1 MVPLSSHGVSRVP
14 RYSGFDS
21 LILTSLTWLSHSSV
35 CLPIHFSSLKWI
47 LNVVQNPGC
56 IATSGLASSA
66 FARHYSQNL
75 GWFLFL
81 ALLRCFS
88 SGGSPPYAIDSHMDA
103 WTTSCGLLHSEISG
117 SMLAYNSPLLIA
129 VNHVLLRLS
138 MPRHSL
144 CALLCF
150 TICSFGSSQNFRV
163 QLFVVFFT
171 QHFGYSPSCRCFY
184 LLVVFTC
191 ICFHY
196 SVFKLHFFLS
206 FSKNRYQQM
215 IFFSSTDICSCK
227 QDTSFLHNHFLS
239 KTIV

>member
-1 MVPLSSHGVSRVP
+1 MTITF
-14 RYSGFDS
+14 SG
-21 LILTSLTWLSHSSV
+21 WLSHTILLS
-35 CLPIHFSSLKWI
+35 PQIHIAVRNPKRISSL
-47 LNVVQNPGC
+47 
-56 IATSGLASSA
+56 GLASFA
-66 FARHYSQNL
+66 FARHYLRNL
-75 GWFLFL
+75 VWFLFL

-88 SGGSPPYAIDSHMDA
+88 SGGSPPYAIDLHMDA

-215 IFFSSTDICSCK
+215 IFFIYWYLLL
-227 QDTSFLHNHFLS
+227 QARHLLSFLR
-239 KTIV
+239 

>member
-1 MVPLSSHGVSRVP
+1 
-14 RYSGFDS
+14 
-21 LILTSLTWLSHSSV
+21 
-35 CLPIHFSSLKWI
+35 
-47 LNVVQNPGC
+47 
-56 IATSGLASSA
+56 
-66 FARHYSQNL
+66 
-75 GWFLFL
+75 
-81 ALLRCFS
+81 
-88 SGGSPPYAIDSHMDA
+88 MDA

-171 QHFGYSPSCRCFY
+171 QHFGFSPSCRCFY

-215 IFFSSTDICSCK
+215 IFFIYWYLLLQARHFFPT
-227 QDTSFLHNHFLS
+227 QSFSFKSHRVSLKLFLW
-239 KTIV
+239 

>member
-1 MVPLSSHGVSRVP
+1 MTITF
-14 RYSGFDS
+14 SG
-21 LILTSLTWLSHSSV
+21 WLSHTILLS
-35 CLPIHFSSLKWI
+35 PQIHIAVRNPKRISSL
-47 LNVVQNPGC
+47 
-56 IATSGLASSA
+56 GLASFA
-66 FARHYSQNL
+66 FARHYLRNL
-75 GWFLFL
+75 VWFLFL

-163 QLFVVFFT
+163 QLFVVFFYPT
-171 QHFGYSPSCRCFY
+171 FWLFTFMSLFLLTRSFHLHLLSLFCFQAALFSVLFQEQISTDDLFHLLIFALASKTLLFYTIIFFQKPSCKFKAFSLVNPDVFFC
-184 LLVVFTC
+184 LLFV
-191 ICFHY
+191 
-196 SVFKLHFFLS
+196 
-206 FSKNRYQQM
+206 
-215 IFFSSTDICSCK
+215 
-227 QDTSFLHNHFLS
+227 
-239 KTIV
+239 

>member
-1 MVPLSSHGVSRVP
+1 
-14 RYSGFDS
+14 
-21 LILTSLTWLSHSSV
+21 
-35 CLPIHFSSLKWI
+35 
-47 LNVVQNPGC
+47 
-56 IATSGLASSA
+56 
-66 FARHYSQNL
+66 
-75 GWFLFL
+75 
-81 ALLRCFS
+81 
-88 SGGSPPYAIDSHMDA
+88 
-103 WTTSCGLLHSEISG
+103 
-117 SMLAYNSPLLIA
+117 MLAYNSPLLIA

-196 SVFKLHFFLS
+196 SVFKLHFFSVLFQEQISTDDLFHLLIFALASKTLLS
-206 FSKNRYQQM
+206 HTI
-215 IFFSSTDICSCK
+215 IFFQKPSCK
-227 QDTSFLHNHFLS
+227 FKAFSLVNPNCFSFAYFSFFTKKKSEWWAQMDSNHRPHAYQACAL
-239 KTIV
+239 TT

>member
-1 MVPLSSHGVSRVP
+1 MTITF
-14 RYSGFDS
+14 SG
-21 LILTSLTWLSHSSV
+21 WLSHTILLS
-35 CLPIHFSSLKWI
+35 PQIHSAVRNPKRISSL
-47 LNVVQNPGC
+47 
-56 IATSGLASSA
+56 GLASFA
-66 FARHYSQNL
+66 FARHYLRNL
-75 GWFLFL
+75 VWFLFL

-88 SGGSPPYAIDSHMDA
+88 SGGSPPYAMNSRIDA
-103 WTTSCGLLHSEISG
+103 WTTSCGLLHSEICG
-117 SMLAYNSPLLIA
+117 SMLAYNSPQLIA
-129 VNHVLLRLS
+129 VNHVLHRLP

-215 IFFSSTDICSCK
+215 IFFIYWYLLL
-227 QDTSFLHNHFLS
+227 QARHLLFP
-239 KTIV
+239 

>member
-1 MVPLSSHGVSRVP
+1 MTITF
-14 RYSGFDS
+14 SG
-21 LILTSLTWLSHSSV
+21 WLSHTILLS
-35 CLPIHFSSLKWI
+35 PQIHIAVRNPKRISSL
-47 LNVVQNPGC
+47 
-56 IATSGLASSA
+56 GLASFA
-66 FARHYSQNL
+66 FARHYLRNL
-75 GWFLFL
+75 VWFLFL

-215 IFFSSTDICSCK
+215 IFFIYWYLLL
-227 QDTSFLHNHFLS
+227 QARHLLSFLR
-239 KTIV
+239 

>member
-1 MVPLSSHGVSRVP
+1 
-14 RYSGFDS
+14 
-21 LILTSLTWLSHSSV
+21 
-35 CLPIHFSSLKWI
+35 
-47 LNVVQNPGC
+47 
-56 IATSGLASSA
+56 
-66 FARHYSQNL
+66 
-75 GWFLFL
+75 
-81 ALLRCFS
+81 
-88 SGGSPPYAIDSHMDA
+88 MDA

-215 IFFSSTDICSCK
+215 IFFIYWYLLLQARHFFFT
-227 QDTSFLHNHFLS
+227 QSFSFKNHRVSLKPFLW
-239 KTIV
+239 

>member
-1 MVPLSSHGVSRVP
+1 
-14 RYSGFDS
+14 
-21 LILTSLTWLSHSSV
+21 
-35 CLPIHFSSLKWI
+35 
-47 LNVVQNPGC
+47 
-56 IATSGLASSA
+56 
-66 FARHYSQNL
+66 
-75 GWFLFL
+75 
-81 ALLRCFS
+81 
-88 SGGSPPYAIDSHMDA
+88 
-103 WTTSCGLLHSEISG
+103 
-117 SMLAYNSPLLIA
+117 MLAYNSPLLIA

-227 QDTSFLHNHFLS
+227 QDICFFLRLPFGKWWAQMDSNHRPHAYQACAL
-239 KTIV
+239 TT

>member
-1 MVPLSSHGVSRVP
+1 MTITF
-14 RYSGFDS
+14 SG
-21 LILTSLTWLSHSSV
+21 WLSHTILLS
-35 CLPIHFSSLKWI
+35 PQIHIAVRNPKRISSL
-47 LNVVQNPGC
+47 
-56 IATSGLASSA
+56 GLASFA
-66 FARHYSQNL
+66 FARHYLRNL
-75 GWFLFL
+75 VWFLFL

-117 SMLAYNSPLLIA
+117 SKLAYNSPLLIA

-215 IFFSSTDICSCK
+215 IFFIYWYLLL
-227 QDTSFLHNHFLS
+227 QARHLLSFLR
-239 KTIV
+239 

>member
-1 MVPLSSHGVSRVP
+1 MVVHPVSHGVSRVP

-88 SGGSPPYAIDSHMDA
+88 SGGSPHTAILFTVWCMSFTHADCSIRISADQFMLADPRSFSQL
-103 WTTSCGLLHSEISG
+103 TTSFFG
-117 SMLAYNSPLLIA
+117 SQCQGILP
-129 VNHVLLRLS
+129 
-138 MPRHSL
+138 
-144 CALLCF
+144 ALL
-150 TICSFGSSQNFRV
+150 
-163 QLFVVFFT
+163 LA
-171 QHFGYSPSCRCFY
+171 
-184 LLVVFTC
+184 
-191 ICFHY
+191 
-196 SVFKLHFFLS
+196 
-206 FSKNRYQQM
+206 
-215 IFFSSTDICSCK
+215 
-227 QDTSFLHNHFLS
+227 
-239 KTIV
+239 

>member
-1 MVPLSSHGVSRVP
+1 MVPPSSHGISRAP
-14 RYSGFDS
+14 RYSGYCS
-21 LILTSLTWLSHSSV
+21 LFLLFVYVTITLSRQPSQTVRLKIKNTKCS
-35 CLPIHFSSLKWI
+35 PNPERISSL
-47 LNVVQNPGC
+47 
-56 IATSGLASSA
+56 GLASSA
-66 FARHYSQNL
+66 FARHYLRNL

-88 SGGSPPYAIDSHMDA
+88 SSGSPPYAMNSRMDT
-103 WTTSCGLLHSEISG
+103 WTTSCGLLHSEICG
-117 SMLAYNSPLLIA
+117 SKLAYSSPQLIA
-129 VNHVLLRLS
+129 VNHVLHRLP

-215 IFFSSTDICSCK
+215 IFFIYWYLLL
-227 QDTSFLHNHFLS
+227 QARHLLFP
-239 KTIV
+239 

>member
-1 MVPLSSHGVSRVP
+1 MLNAVRTPKEFLLSVWPLPLSLATTHRISVDFSSSPYLDVSVQAVPLI
-14 RYSGFDS
+14 Y
-21 LILTSLTWLSHSSV
+21 
-35 CLPIHFSSLKWI
+35 
-47 LNVVQNPGC
+47 
-56 IATSGLASSA
+56 
-66 FARHYSQNL
+66 
-75 GWFLFL
+75 LFIQYMMHEL
-81 ALLRCFS
+81 
-88 SGGSPPYAIDSHMDA
+88 H
-103 WTTSCGLLHSEISG
+103 SCGLLHSEISG

-196 SVFKLHFFLS
+196 SVFKLHFSLS

-215 IFFSSTDICSCK
+215 I
-227 QDTSFLHNHFLS
+227 SF
-239 KTIV
+239 IY